1 MAQAMGVPL
10 KTENE
15 ECAGKTLQVRDSEGG
30 QRGFIGTCQLGITW
44 RVPWSPSAHLTHGL
58 ELAIK
63 VWRLRCSVFRGTPMA
78 FFCVY
83 FKELNC
89 YQSLK

>member
-1 MAQAMGVPL
+1 MGVPL

-15 ECAGKTLQVRDSEGG
+15 ECAGKTLLIRGSEGG
-30 QRGFIGTCQLGITW
+30 RRGFTGTCQRGVTW
-44 RVPWSPSAHLTHGL
+44 GVPRHPSARLTHDM
-58 ELAIK
+58 ELATE

-83 FKELNC
+83 FKEVSHN
-89 YQSLK
+89 